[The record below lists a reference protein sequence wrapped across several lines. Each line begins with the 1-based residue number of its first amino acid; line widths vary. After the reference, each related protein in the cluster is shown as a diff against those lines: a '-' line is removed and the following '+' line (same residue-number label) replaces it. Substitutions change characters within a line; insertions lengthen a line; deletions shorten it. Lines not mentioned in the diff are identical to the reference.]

1 MNTNGY
7 ILIIEDSKTQAGQL
21 EAILKPLGY
30 PISIAYNGKDA
41 LTHLKEK
48 KPVLVI
54 ADILMPEMDG
64 YQLCRQI
71 KSDEKYRDVPVIL
84 LTQLSDPKE
93 VIKGLES
100 GADDFISKP
109 YNEELL
115 LARIKTILSIRIK
128 EGVLKKKINILIVED
143 SPTQAE
149 QLKYLLE
156 EQGYDVIIAGNGK
169 DGIEAAKK
177 SMPDLIIADI
187 LMPVMDG
194 YTMAYEIKRDEALKK
209 IPIILITSL
218 MEKKDIVRKASVV
231 ADGFFTKPYDDAYL
245 LTKIKSL
252 ISSQYDENKNWDIN
266 GIDVNFSG
274 DRYVVKSNR
283 RQILT
288 FLLSTYENAVQQN
301 HDLIMMQRELQII
314 NEQLEEKVRER
325 TEELQSSEESF
336 RAISENAMEGI
347 AIMGS
352 KGEYLYANEMAAK
365 ITGYSV
371 DELLKL
377 NMKDVLP
384 PDNLSAVKERL
395 RERLEGLPQQ
405 SYFETTI
412 IAKDGRRVL
421 VETISAKTIWHGK
434 PAVIVIFRDI
444 SDRKR
449 KEDELIKL
457 AKLESLGVLA
467 GGIAHDFNNLL
478 TGVIGNLSLAKM
490 YCKPDDKV
498 YQIILEAEK
507 ASTNAKGLTYQLL
520 TFAKGGAPVKRT
532 MFINK
537 LVKDAIAF
545 ASRGSNTKCHFDVS
559 EDIWAVDVD
568 DGQLNQV
575 IYNLIINAE
584 QAMSEGGDITVSV
597 QNTAIE
603 PDNKYLIKD
612 GEYVKVAIS
621 DTGGGIPQEILN
633 KIFDPYFTTKEK
645 GSGLGLATC
654 YSIIKNHGGYITVD
668 SKVGTGTTFYI
679 YIPKSEKELSL
690 EEKKGKGELL
700 YGKGKILIMDDE
712 EILRNAA
719 GLLLSE
725 LGYNVGF
732 ARDGKEAIEIYKKAK
747 DSGEP
752 FNVVIMDL
760 TIPGGMGGK
769 EAIKKLL
776 EIDPDIRAIVC
787 SGYSTDPIM
796 SEFKDYGFSDV
807 IIKPYDIDELS
818 RVVYK
823 VVEGKGG

>member
-1 MNTNGY
+1 MDNDSY
-7 ILIIEDSKTQAGQL
+7 ILIVEDSKTQAGQL

-64 YQLCRQI
+64 YQVCMLI
-71 KSDEKYRDVPVIL
+71 KSDEKYRDIPVIL

-93 VIKGLES
+93 IIKGLES

-115 LARIKTILSIRIK
+115 LARIKSILSIRTK
-128 EGVLKKKINILIVED
+128 EDVLKKKINILIVED

-156 EQGYDVIIAGNGK
+156 EQGYDVVTAGNGK
-169 DGIEAAKK
+169 DGIEAAKRAR
-177 SMPDLIIADI
+177 PDLIIADI

-266 GIDVNFSG
+266 GIDVNFAG

-325 TEELQSSEESF
+325 TEELQSSEENF
-336 RAISENAMEGI
+336 RAITENAMEGI
-347 AIMGS
+347 VIIGS
-352 KGEYLYANEMAAK
+352 KGEHLYANEMAAK

-384 PDNLSAVKERL
+384 SDNLLVMKERL
-395 RERLEGLPQQ
+395 KERLEGLPRQ
-405 SYFETTI
+405 SYPEITI
-412 IAKDGRRVL
+412 IAKDGRRIL
-421 VETISAKTIWHGK
+421 IETTSSKTLWHGE
-434 PAVIVIFRDI
+434 AALIVIFRDI

-520 TFAKGGAPVKRT
+520 TFAKGGAPVKKT
-532 MFINK
+532 ISIVK
-537 LVKDAIAF
+537 LIKDATAF
-545 ASRGSNTKCHFDVS
+545 ACRGSNTKCNFDVP
-559 EDIWAVDVD
+559 EDIWAVDAD
-568 DGQLNQV
+568 EGQMNQV
-575 IYNLIINAE
+575 VYNMVINAE
-584 QAMSEGGDITVSV
+584 QSMPEGGSITVCIENASV
-597 QNTAIE
+597 KGE
-603 PDNKYLIKD
+603 NKHLIKE
-612 GEYVKVAIS
+612 GEYVKIAIS
-621 DTGGGIPQEILN
+621 DTGAGISEEKLS
-633 KIFDPYFTTKEK
+633 KIFDPYFTTKKE
-645 GSGLGLATC
+645 GSGLGLSTC

-668 SKVGTGTTFYI
+668 SKVGTGTIFYI
-679 YIPKSEKELSL
+679 YLPKSEKEISI
-690 EEKKGKGELL
+690 EEKEGEGKLI

-712 EILRNAA
+712 DILRNAA
-719 GLLLSE
+719 GLLLGE
-725 LGYNVGF
+725 LGYSVDY

-752 FNVVIMDL
+752 FDVVLMDL
-760 TIPGGMGGK
+760 TIPAGMGGK
-769 EAIKKLL
+769 DAIKKLI

-796 SEFKDYGFSDV
+796 SEYVNYGFKEA
-807 IIKPYDIDELS
+807 IIKPYDIEQLS

-823 VVEGKGG
+823 VVEGKGR

>member
-30 PISIAYNGKDA
+30 SISIAYNGKDA

-54 ADILMPEMDG
+54 SDILMPEMDG
-64 YQLCRQI
+64 YQVCMLI

-115 LARIKTILSIRIK
+115 LARIKTILGIRI
-128 EGVLKKKINILIVED
+128 
-143 SPTQAE
+143 
-149 QLKYLLE
+149 
-156 EQGYDVIIAGNGK
+156 
-169 DGIEAAKK
+169 
-177 SMPDLIIADI
+177 
-187 LMPVMDG
+187 
-194 YTMAYEIKRDEALKK
+194 
-209 IPIILITSL
+209 
-218 MEKKDIVRKASVV
+218 
-231 ADGFFTKPYDDAYL
+231 
-245 LTKIKSL
+245 
-252 ISSQYDENKNWDIN
+252 DENKNRDIN
-266 GIDVNFSG
+266 GIDVNFAG

-301 HDLIMMQRELQII
+301 HDLIIMQRELQII

-325 TEELQSSEESF
+325 TGELQSSEESF

-421 VETISAKTIWHGK
+421 VETISAKTLWHGK

-537 LVKDAIAF
+537 LVKDATAF

-559 EDIWAVDVD
+559 EDIWAVDAD
-568 DGQLNQV
+568 EGQMNQV
-575 IYNLIINAE
+575 IYNMVINAE
-584 QAMSEGGDITVSV
+584 QSMPEGGDITVSV
-597 QNTAIE
+597 QNTTVDA
-603 PDNKYLIKD
+603 DNKYLIKD
-612 GEYVKVAIS
+612 GEYVKIAIS

-633 KIFDPYFTTKEK
+633 KIFDPYFKTKEK

-654 YSIIKNHGGYITVD
+654 YSIIKNQGGYITVD

>member
-7 ILIIEDSKTQAGQL
+7 ILIVEDSKTQAGQL

-156 EQGYDVIIAGNGK
+156 EQGYDVVTAGNGK

-177 SMPDLIIADI
+177 SRPDLIIADI

-266 GIDVNFSG
+266 GIDVNFAG
-274 DRYVVKSNR
+274 DRYVKKSNR

-314 NEQLEEKVRER
+314 NEQLEGKVRER
-325 TEELQSSEESF
+325 TEELQASEGNF
-336 RAISENAMEGI
+336 RSLADNANDS
-347 AIMGS
+347 IMIVTD
-352 KGEYLYANEMAAK
+352 KGKFAYVNRRLLDM
-365 ITGYSV
+365 TGYSV
-371 DELLKL
+371 EELLKMNIFDL
-377 NMKDVLP
+377 IHPNFCE
-384 PDNLSAVKERL
+384 AAKERFG
-395 RERLEGLPQQ
+395 ERIDGTVPIGHSE
-405 SYFETTI
+405 
-412 IAKDGRRVL
+412 IAIVKKNRNSLLAEATCSR
-421 VETISAKTIWHGK
+421 TFWHGQ
-434 PAVIVIFRDI
+434 PAVIGLLRDI
-444 SDRKR
+444 SERKR
-449 KEDELIKL
+449 RVDEFIKL
-457 AKLESLGVLA
+457 EKLESLGILA
-467 GGIAHDFNNLL
+467 GGIAHDFNNFL
-478 TGVIGNLSLAKM
+478 TGILGNISLAKKK
-490 YCKPDDKV
+490 CKPDD
-498 YQIILEAEK
+498 IIYKLLSDSEK
-507 ASTNAKGLTYQLL
+507 ASQGAKSLTYQLL
-520 TFAKGGAPVKRT
+520 TFAKGGTPARKT
-532 MFINK
+532 ISIIK
-537 LVKDAIAF
+537 LLRNDVEF
-545 ASRGSNTKCHFDVS
+545 ACRGSNVKCNLS
-559 EDIWAVDVD
+559 IPD
-568 DGQLNQV
+568 DLWPVNIDEGQINQV
-575 IYNLIINAE
+575 IYNIVINAGH
-584 QAMSEGGDITVSV
+584 AMSEGGSV
-597 QNTAIE
+597 ELSAENIYINA
-603 PDNKYLIKD
+603 DNRYFVKEGK
-612 GEYVKVAIS
+612 YVKIAIR
-621 DTGGGIPQEILN
+621 DTGSGISEENLN
-633 KIFDPYFTTKEK
+633 KIFDPYFTTKK
-645 GSGLGLATC
+645 TGSGLGLASA
-654 YSIIKNHGGYITVD
+654 YSIIKNHDGYISVE
-668 SKVGTGTTFYI
+668 SKVGKGTTFYI
-679 YIPKSEKELSL
+679 YLPKSQSEAAVIKEH
-690 EEKKGKGELL
+690 EEGLVYGE
-700 YGKGKILIMDDE
+700 GKILVMDDE
-712 EILRNAA
+712 EILRTAA
-719 GLLLSE
+719 GMILGE
-725 LGYNVGF
+725 LGYSADF
-732 ARDGKEAIEIYKKAK
+732 ARD
-747 DSGEP
+747 
-752 FNVVIMDL
+752 
-760 TIPGGMGGK
+760 
-769 EAIKKLL
+769 
-776 EIDPDIRAIVC
+776 
-787 SGYSTDPIM
+787 
-796 SEFKDYGFSDV
+796 
-807 IIKPYDIDELS
+807 
-818 RVVYK
+818 
-823 VVEGKGG
+823 